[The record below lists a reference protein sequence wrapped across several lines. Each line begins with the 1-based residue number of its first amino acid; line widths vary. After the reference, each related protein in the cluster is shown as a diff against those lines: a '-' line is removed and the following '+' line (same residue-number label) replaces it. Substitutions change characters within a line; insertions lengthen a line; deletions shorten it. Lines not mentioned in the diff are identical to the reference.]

1 MQFKIVSSVFVNDN
15 INRYFKSLLIAR
27 LIIKL
32 LAELAYVKTVR
43 SQNRPDWWSC
53 MTQGAWA

>member
-1 MQFKIVSSVFVNDN
+1 MDQLILSNH
-15 INRYFKSLLIAR
+15 ILLIAR